1 MMDIYANDTIR
12 ACCSHV
18 AYLRSQRAG
27 TVVVGVHGPPQS
39 GKHTLCRYLAD
50 LLQTHVTLHGVEM
63 IKCEVHD
70 SARRTPFV
78 AVVVA
83 CMDTAGGDVSI
94 DMVSALSRY
103 KLLKKLQI
111 KYDLLRRVNYNIPVA
126 IVNNIT
132 EHFELQQRL
141 AILFE
146 TMYSRRCTTH
156 IDRIASDL
164 DTLCNLDQIQNET
177 VTQQFIRCRPH
188 VERGF
193 HRYIRS
199 LNTGESLDCEDL
211 AKAIR

>member
-1 MMDIYANDTIR
+1 MDIYANDTIR
-12 ACCSHV
+12 ACRSHV
-18 AYLRSQRAG
+18 AYLRSQRSG
-27 TVVVGVHGPPQS
+27 TVVVGVHGPHQS

-50 LLQTHVTLHGVEM
+50 LLQKHVTLRGIEM

-83 CMDTAGGDVSI
+83 CMETAGGDVSI
-94 DMVSALSRY
+94 DTVSALSRY
-103 KLLKKLQI
+103 KLLKKFQI

-132 EHFELQQRL
+132 EHFDKQQRI

-146 TMYSRRCTTH
+146 TMYSRRCTTQME
-156 IDRIASDL
+156 RIASDL
-164 DTLCNLDQIQNET
+164 DTLCNLDHIQDDS

-193 HRYIRS
+193 QRYIRS
-199 LNTGESLDCEDL
+199 LNKCESFDCEDL
-211 AKAIR
+211 AKAIC